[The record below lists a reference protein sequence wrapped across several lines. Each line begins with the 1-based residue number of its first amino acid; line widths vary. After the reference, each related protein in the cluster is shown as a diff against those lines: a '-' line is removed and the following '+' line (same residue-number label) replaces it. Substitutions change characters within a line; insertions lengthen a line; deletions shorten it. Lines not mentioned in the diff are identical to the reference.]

1 MELQGR
7 QKNMKKLNLANLTA
21 LLLVASALPALAG
34 PVQVP
39 VSVPE
44 SGQTLLLL
52 GAAVIAVVALRCKLA
67 K

>member
-1 MELQGR
+1 
-7 QKNMKKLNLANLTA
+7 MKKSNLAKLSA
-21 LLLVASALPALAG
+21 FLLVASALPALAG

-52 GAAVIAVVALRCKLA
+52 GAAVIAVIALRHKLA